1 MTDASSTSP
10 VALLVERLSDDIRR
24 GVLPPGMALPT
35 HRKLALQYGIAIASA
50 TKVYAKLRELGLVVG
65 EVGRGTFV
73 RDRPMQREW
82 DADDEARLSS
92 SAVDLS
98 FNHPSWP
105 EQSEL
110 LRATLRELSTAG
122 DLSALMRQ
130 QPPGGRQ
137 HEREIVATYL
147 RDVRGIEAESE
158 RVLLVGGAQQGLDVV
173 VRAALRPGDAV
184 AVDALT
190 YPGFRMTASLG
201 GLALKPVPYING
213 TKGGNGGNGGK
224 GGPDLAALDAL
235 CRRHAIRA
243 IYTMPTLHNPL
254 GWVLSAAQRR
264 ELVEIARR
272 HDCLI
277 VEDATYAYLVDEAP
291 PPIVTLAPERT
302 FHVSSVS
309 KSVATGMRFGYVVA
323 PNAHAADVKRVIRA
337 TYWSLP
343 SIVTAIATRWLA
355 SGEVERQEQWQR
367 ERARQRQAIARE
379 ALRDMAVVAHPSSL
393 FLWLPLPEGL
403 RMDRVASALAARGI
417 AVSKAQAYATTR
429 HAPHALRLGLSSM
442 SEAQVAPVL
451 AEVRKV
457 IERMPL

>member
-1 MTDASSTSP
+1 MTDASSPSP
-10 VALLVERLSDDIRR
+10 VARLVERLSDDIRC

-82 DADDEARLSS
+82 DVDDEARLSS

-110 LRATLRELSTAG
+110 LRATLRELATAG

-137 HEREIVATYL
+137 HEREIVAAYL
-147 RDVRGIEAESE
+147 RDVRGIKAESE
-158 RVLLVGGAQQGLDVV
+158 RVFLVGGAQQGLDVV

-201 GLALKPVPYING
+201 GLAMKPVPYLSGTNG
-213 TKGGNGGNGGK
+213 SHGGNGGL

-254 GWVLSAAQRR
+254 GWVLSEAQRR
-264 ELVEIARR
+264 ALVEIARR

-277 VEDATYAYLVDEAP
+277 VEDATYAYLVDDAP

-323 PNAHAADVKRVIRA
+323 PKAHAADVKRVIRA

-355 SGEVERQEQWQR
+355 SGDVERQEQRQR

-379 ALRDMAVVAHPSSL
+379 VLRGMTVVAHPSSL

-403 RMDRVASALAARGI
+403 RMDQVASALAASGI

-442 SEAQVAPVL
+442 SDAQVGPVL
-451 AEVRKV
+451 AEVRAV
-457 IERMPL
+457 IDRLPL

>member
-1 MTDASSTSP
+1 MTDSP
-10 VALLVERLSDDIRR
+10 VSALVERLSGDIRS
-24 GVLPPGMALPT
+24 GVLPPGAALPT
-35 HRKLALQYGIAIASA
+35 HRKLASQYGIAIASA
-50 TKVYAKLRELGLVVG
+50 TKVYAKLRDLGLVVG

-82 DADDEARLSS
+82 DVDDEARLSS

-105 EQSEL
+105 DQSEL
-110 LRATLRELSTAG
+110 LRATLRELATAG
-122 DLSALMRQ
+122 DLSALMHQ

-137 HEREIVATYL
+137 HERETVAAYL
-147 RDVRGIEAESE
+147 RRARGIDVPGE
-158 RVLLVGGAQQGLDVV
+158 RVFLVGGAQQGLDVV
-173 VRAALRPGDAV
+173 VRTALRPGDAV

-190 YPGFRMTASLG
+190 YPGFKMTASLA
-201 GLALKPVPYING
+201 GLALKPVATGQSERSAPRG
-213 TKGGNGGNGGK
+213 HVV
-224 GGPDLAALDAL
+224 PDLDAL
-235 CRRHAIRA
+235 EAVCRRHAVQA

-254 GWVLSAAQRR
+254 GWVLSTAQRR
-264 ELVEIARR
+264 RLVEIARR
-272 HDCLI
+272 CDCLI
-277 VEDATYAYLVDEAP
+277 IEDATYAYLVDNAG

-302 FHVSSVS
+302 FYVSSLS
-309 KSVATGMRFGYVVA
+309 KSMATGLRFGYVVA
-323 PNAHAADVKRVIRA
+323 PEAYAAQVKRVVRA
-337 TYWSLP
+337 SYWSL
-343 SIVTAIATRWLA
+343 SSVVTAIATRWLA
-355 SGEVERQEQWQR
+355 SGDVERQEQ
-367 ERARQRQAIARE
+367 RQRAQAKWRQTVARE
-379 ALRDMAVVAHPSSL
+379 ALRDMDVVTHPSSL

-451 AEVRKV
+451 AEVREV

>member
-1 MTDASSTSP
+1 MTDSLVSP
-10 VALLVERLSDDIRR
+10 VSPVSALVERLSGDIRS
-24 GVLPPGMALPT
+24 GVLPPGAALPT
-35 HRKLALQYGIAIASA
+35 HRKLASQYGIAIASA
-50 TKVYAKLRELGLVVG
+50 TKVYAKLRDLGLVVG

-82 DADDEARLSS
+82 DVDDEARLSS

-105 EQSEL
+105 DQSEL
-110 LRATLRELSTAG
+110 LRATLRELATAG
-122 DLSALMRQ
+122 DLRALMHQ

-137 HEREIVATYL
+137 HERETVAAYL
-147 RDVRGIEAESE
+147 RRARGFDVPGE
-158 RVLLVGGAQQGLDVV
+158 RVFLVGGAQQGLDVV
-173 VRAALRPGDAV
+173 VRTALRPGDAV

-190 YPGFRMTASLG
+190 YPGFKMTASLA
-201 GLALKPVPYING
+201 GLALKPVASG
-213 TKGGNGGNGGK
+213 HSGRDARRGHVV
-224 GGPDLAALDAL
+224 PDLDAL
-235 CRRHAIRA
+235 EAVCRRHAVRA

-264 ELVEIARR
+264 RLVEIARR
-272 HDCLI
+272 YDCVI
-277 VEDATYAYLVDEAP
+277 IEDATYAHLVDNAGP
-291 PPIVTLAPERT
+291 SIVTLAPERT
-302 FHVSSVS
+302 FYVSSLS
-309 KSVATGMRFGYVVA
+309 KSVATGLRFGYVVA
-323 PNAHAADVKRVIRA
+323 PEACAAQVKRVMRA
-337 TYWSLP
+337 SYWSL
-343 SIVTAIATRWLA
+343 SSVVTAIATRWLA
-355 SGEVERQEQWQR
+355 SGDVERQE
-367 ERARQRQAIARE
+367 ERQRAQAKWRQTVACE
-379 ALRDMAVVAHPSSL
+379 ALHGMDVVAHPSSL

-451 AEVRKV
+451 AEVREV